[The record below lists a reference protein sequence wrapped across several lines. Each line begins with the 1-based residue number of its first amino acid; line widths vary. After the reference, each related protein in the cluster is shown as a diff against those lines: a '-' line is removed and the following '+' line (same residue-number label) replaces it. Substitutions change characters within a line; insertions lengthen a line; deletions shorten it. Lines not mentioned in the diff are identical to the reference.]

1 MISTRQRLKADCLVF
16 VFSLLHTVSGL
27 LLRFALGLRECAMSR
42 KTAAIRAVRAVQAEE
57 GEG

>member
-1 MISTRQRLKADCLVF
+1 MISTRQRLRADFLVF
-16 VFSLLHTVSGL
+16 VYSVLHTVSGL

-42 KTAAIRAVRAVQAEE
+42 KAAAIQAVRAVKAKG